1 MSVDVPMDAQM
12 LGLVNILYNSSN
24 GNLSS
29 GNSTYA
35 NSTSANATQGNS
47 THTNATYVNSTSA
60 NSIETT
66 TPETYTKPSVT
77 QNIVIQFV
85 HPDDVDKT
93 DEGNDKPDLKPP
105 TIENSVS
112 VLAPFF
118 VCIISV
124 FFTIL

>member
-1 MSVDVPMDAQM
+1 M

-35 NSTSANATQGNS
+35 NSTFGNFTQGNT
-47 THTNATYVNSTSA
+47 THSNTTNVNSTSA
-60 NSIETT
+60 NTTETT
-66 TPETYTKPSVT
+66 SSETYTKPSVT

-93 DEGNDKPDLKPP
+93 DEGGAKPDQKPP

-118 VCIISV
+118 VFIISV